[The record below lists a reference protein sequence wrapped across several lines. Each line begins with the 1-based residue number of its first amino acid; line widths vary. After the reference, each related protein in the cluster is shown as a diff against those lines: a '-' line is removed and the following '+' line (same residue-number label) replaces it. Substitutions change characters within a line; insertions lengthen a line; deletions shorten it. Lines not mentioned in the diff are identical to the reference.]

1 MATKYTFPH
10 VNVTT
15 QTILKKKP
23 TTTTNTNTRLFVPF
37 VAEKGPENEIVVV
50 ESLSDFKTIYGD
62 FDYTAKGQEQIL
74 NIGQWFSAGGVVLA
88 FRMTENLPAYI
99 IAEQNSYSLKKSDIL
114 NSDNTTSPTNDNR
127 SITDSTTGETYMPI
141 YGYAF
146 GKYMSSDAANGLEVF
161 AKYPGEYANSYKVV
175 ITMNVSSGDIKA
187 GTPKYFSVQVQDAS
201 GNAIESKRNVTK
213 TSLYKYIKDSDYISE
228 IDLSEAF
235 DTSSNTYVGTG
246 SDNNTKYIPAKITIT
261 LSNGASDLCSS
272 IDEETYAE
280 YIYSALNYALKQP
293 LETVCDTFIDPGY
306 SKDVKTELL
315 RFFCGTSEETTSS
328 YHRNDIQLYLADSVF
343 DSGKYK
349 KTLSTSEL
357 YPNTLDAK
365 ASYSLGIAANAES
378 ELSYANLTIYTQYF
392 KGTDSYSS
400 VSESREVQYPTTYY
414 IAGLQPYWDRI
425 NGKQKPLAGENYGFI
440 GTSSEITWINK
451 VPSSKLKQEWK
462 EEHLNYVEK
471 ANDSYYIMLQDTSIQ
486 VDALATT
493 LDSPLRS
500 TCHNR
505 ILNHIQRELTFICRK
520 YLHEEND
527 TITKKKLYNAV
538 TTFFDG
544 YVKNRTL
551 SKYSFDIYDSSDD
564 SSLYD
569 NELAVAIS
577 VKFVDHIEIVDLN
590 FTVEG

>member
-23 TTTTNTNTRLFVPF
+23 TTTSNTNTRLFVPF
-37 VAEKGPENEIVVV
+37 VSEKGPENEIVVV
-50 ESLSDFKTIYGD
+50 ESFSDFKTIYGD
-62 FDYTAKGQEQIL
+62 FDYTILGQEQIL

-88 FRMTENLPAYI
+88 FRITENLPAYI
-99 IAEQNSYSLKKSDIL
+99 AAEQNSYSFKKSTASI
-114 NSDNTTSPTNDNR
+114 SNTNIQYANNDN
-127 SITDSTTGETYMPI
+127 IYTNGEAKEVI
-141 YGYAF
+141 LYGYAF
-146 GKYMSSDAANGLEVF
+146 SKYTSNNAASGIQVF
-161 AKYPGEYANSYKVV
+161 AKYPGSYANGYNVV
-175 ITMNVSSGDIKA
+175 ITMNQTSGEIKS
-187 GTPKYFSVQVQDAS
+187 GTPKYFSIQVQDSS
-201 GNAIESKRNVTK
+201 GNAIESKRNITK
-213 TSLYKYIKDSDYISE
+213 ASLYKYIKDSDYISE
-228 IDLSEAF
+228 IDLPEAF
-235 DTSSNTYVGTG
+235 DTDTTVNIGAETTTQLPNTV
-246 SDNNTKYIPAKITIT
+246 KLT
-261 LSNGASDLCSS
+261 LADGASNMSD
-272 IDEETYAE
+272 IDDTSYSE
-280 YIYSALNYALKQP
+280 YIYAALNYALKQP

-306 SKDVKTELL
+306 PEIIKTELL
-315 RFFCGTSEETTSS
+315 RFFCGTSEETESS
-328 YHRNDIQLYLADSVF
+328 YHRHDIQLYLADSVF
-343 DSGKYK
+343 ESGKYK
-349 KTLSTSEL
+349 KTLNVSSL
-357 YPNTLDAK
+357 YPNTLN
-365 ASYSLGIAANAES
+365 ASNNALRVVANAES
-378 ELSYANLTIYTQYF
+378 ELSYENLTIYTQYF
-392 KGTDSYSS
+392 KGVDSYST

-414 IAGLQPYWDRI
+414 VAGLQPYWDRI

-462 EEHLNYVEK
+462 NEHLNYVEK
-471 ANDSYYIMLQDTSIQ
+471 ANDSYYIMLQDTAVVANVS
-486 VDALATT
+486 ATA

-527 TITKKKLYNAV
+527 MVTKKKLYNAV
-538 TTFFDG
+538 TTFFDD

-564 SSLYD
+564 TSLYD

-577 VKFVDHIEIVDLN
+577 IKFVDHITIVDLN